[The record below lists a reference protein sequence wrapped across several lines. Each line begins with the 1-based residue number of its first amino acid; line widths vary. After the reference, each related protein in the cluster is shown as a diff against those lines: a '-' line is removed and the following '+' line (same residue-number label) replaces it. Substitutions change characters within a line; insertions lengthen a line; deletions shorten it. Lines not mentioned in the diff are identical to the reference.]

1 MAEIDFNKLIQDNL
15 TAFYGYAYERLY
27 DKDKATDLAHE
38 IVVEILSSAKNLRD
52 DKAFWAFAWKIA
64 ENTFRKFI
72 RREDLKRKCELDLE
86 NIYYQTVYS
95 PEHEYIFHEDE
106 KDSTYLLRREL
117 SLLAK
122 AHRDILIAYY
132 VDNKSCLQIS
142 KEQKISVEMVKYHL
156 FKIRKILKEGIGM
169 TRELGE
175 KSYNPGV
182 LRINFW
188 GGQNKYSRLCDRLLP
203 GNILLAAYKKP
214 VSAEELSLEL
224 GVAMPYL
231 EDEIAFLVA
240 AGVLKEVGKKYQTNL
255 VILTDEYDKSF
266 AEETASVYEEVSAE
280 IYNTVQKALPQ
291 VRELDFKGNDYDDNR
306 LMFALLN
313 IAFVNGFWRA
323 DYFSPHGE
331 APELPLGCRGWVWGH
346 DNDFKNSHFN
356 GVTMHTPNS
365 AGTAWFSAENY
376 KVIRPCQMYD
386 HSYFSQRAEA
396 VCDAILEKEANKNNP
411 TLPWLIERRFIFS
424 DNGRLTANFPVF
436 RESVYYGVLE
446 ILEPAIAQTASCMID
461 ISDRAAKILEKSAP
475 ASVKEQCATIAKI
488 HHRLDVAAF
497 ILEKLIADGKLYL
510 PKEETPLCMW
520 GVKKDS

>member
-1 MAEIDFNKLIQDNL
+1 MAEIDVNKLIQDNL
-15 TAFYGYAYERLY
+15 AAFYGYAYERLY

-86 NIYYQTVYS
+86 KISCETICS
-95 PEHEYIFHEDE
+95 PEHEYIIHEDK

-132 VDNKSCLQIS
+132 VDNKSCFQIS

-182 LRINFW
+182 LRINFL
-188 GGQNKYSRLCDRLLP
+188 GDYNRYSDLCDRLLP
-203 GNILLAAYKKP
+203 GNILLTAYKKP
-214 VSAEELSLEL
+214 VSAKELSLEL

-231 EDEIAFLVA
+231 EDEIAILVA

-266 AEETASVYEEVSAE
+266 EKETAPLYDEISAE
-280 IYNTVQKALPQ
+280 IYNTVYEAISQ

-313 IAFVNGFWRA
+313 IAFVNGFGRSN
-323 DYFSPHGE
+323 YLSPYGDGR
-331 APELPLGCRGWVWGH
+331 ELPLGGHGWIWGH
-346 DNDFKNSHFN
+346 DNDYKNSHFQ
-356 GVTMHTPNS
+356 GITMHTPNS
-365 AGTAWFSAENY
+365 AGTAWFSSENY
-376 KVIRPCQMYD
+376 KVILSCQLYD

-396 VCDAILEKEANKNNP
+396 VCDAILEKEADKNNP

-424 DNGRLTANFPVF
+424 ENGKLTANFPVF
-436 RESVYYGVLE
+436 TESAYDRILDY
-446 ILEPAIAQTASCMID
+446 LEPATARVADCMID
-461 ISDRAAKILEKSAP
+461 ISDRATKILEKSAP
-475 ASVKEQCATIAKI
+475 AAVKEQCATIAKI
-488 HHRLDVAAF
+488 HHCLDVAAI
-497 ILEKLIADGKLYL
+497 ILERLIADGKLYL

>member
-1 MAEIDFNKLIQDNL
+1 MAEIDVNKLIQDNL
-15 TAFYGYAYERLY
+15 AAFYGYAYERLY
-27 DKDKATDLAHE
+27 EKDKATDLAHE

-52 DKAFWAFAWKIA
+52 DKAFWAFAWRIA

-86 NIYYQTVYS
+86 NVSYQTVYS

-132 VDNKSCLQIS
+132 VDNKSCSQIS

-182 LRINFW
+182 LRIDFW
-188 GGQNKYSRLCDRLLP
+188 GDYNRYSNICDRLLP

-214 VSAEELSLEL
+214 MSAEELSLEL

-231 EDEIAFLVA
+231 EDEIANLVA
-240 AGVLKEVGKKYQTNL
+240 TGVLKEVGKKYQTNF
-255 VILTDEYDKSF
+255 VILTDEYEKSF
-266 AEETASVYEEVSAE
+266 EKETASIYEDISAE
-280 IYNTVQKALPQ
+280 IYNTVLETLPQ

-313 IAFVNGFWRA
+313 IAFVNGVFRA
-323 DYFSPHGE
+323 NYLSPYGQE
-331 APELPLGCRGWVWGH
+331 PWLPLECHGWIWGY

-356 GVTMHTPNS
+356 GVTMLTPNS
-365 AGTAWFSAENY
+365 SNTAWFSSENY
-376 KVIRPCQMYD
+376 KVILPCQLYD
-386 HSYFSQRAEA
+386 HSYFAKKTEA
-396 VCDAILEKEANKNNP
+396 VCDAILENKTNRNNP
-411 TLPWLIERRFIFS
+411 TLPWLIENRFVFS
-424 DNGRLTANFPVF
+424 KNGRLTANFPVF
-436 RESVYYGVLE
+436 TESAYDRILDF
-446 ILEPAIAQTASCMID
+446 LEPATARIADCMID
-461 ISDRAAKILEKSAP
+461 ISDRAAKILEKTAP
-475 ASVKEQCATIAKI
+475 AAVKEQCATIAKI

-510 PKEETPLCMW
+510 PKEKTPLCMW
-520 GVKKDS
+520 GVKED

>member
-1 MAEIDFNKLIQDNL
+1 MVKIDVNKLIQDNL
-15 TAFYGYAYERLY
+15 AAFYGYAYEKLY

-52 DKAFWAFAWKIA
+52 DNAFWAFAWKIA

-72 RREDLKRKCELDLE
+72 RREDLKRKCELDSE
-86 NIYYQTVYS
+86 KVCYQTVYS
-95 PEHEYIFHEDE
+95 PEHEYIIHEDE

-132 VDNKSCLQIS
+132 VDNKSCAQIS

-182 LRINFW
+182 LRIDFW
-188 GGQNKYSRLCDRLLP
+188 GDYNRYSSLCDRLLP

-214 VSAEELSLEL
+214 ISAEELSLEL

-231 EDEIAFLVA
+231 EDEIAILVA

-255 VILTDEYDKSF
+255 VILTDEYEKSF
-266 AEETASVYEEVSAE
+266 EKETAPIYEDISAE
-280 IYNTVQKALPQ
+280 IYDKVHEALPQ
-291 VRELDFKGNDYDDNR
+291 VRELDFKGSDYDDNR

-313 IAFVNGFWRA
+313 IAFVNGFGRSNHLSL
-323 DYFSPHGE
+323 YGE
-331 APELPLGCRGWVWGH
+331 VPELPLGCRGWIWAY
-346 DNDFKNSHFN
+346 DNDFKNSHFR
-356 GVTMHTPNS
+356 GVSMYTSNN
-365 AGTAWFSAENY
+365 AGTAWFSSENY
-376 KVIRPCQMYD
+376 KVIELCQLYE
-386 HSYFSQRAEA
+386 HSYFSKKAEA
-396 VCDAILEKEANKNNP
+396 VWDAILENETNRNNP
-411 TLPWLIERRFIFS
+411 TLPWLIENRFVFS

-436 RESVYYGVLE
+436 TDSVYSNILE
-446 ILEPAIAQTASCMID
+446 ILEPATARIADCMID
-461 ISDRAAKILEKSAP
+461 ISDRATKILEKSAP
-475 ASVKEQCATIAKI
+475 AALKGQCATIAKI
-488 HHRLDVAAF
+488 NHRLDVAAF

-510 PKEETPLCMW
+510 PKEKTPLCMW